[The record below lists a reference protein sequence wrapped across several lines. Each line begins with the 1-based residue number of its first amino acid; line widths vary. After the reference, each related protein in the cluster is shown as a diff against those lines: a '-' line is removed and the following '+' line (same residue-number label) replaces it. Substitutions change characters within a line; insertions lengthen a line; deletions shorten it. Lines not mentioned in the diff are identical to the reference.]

1 MALGVLR
8 HSLELTLKPIHKNVY
23 RFISVTSYMMTSKF
37 INVDPQIY

>member
-8 HSLELTLKPIHKNVY
+8 HSLELTLKPIHQNVY

-37 INVDPQIY
+37 INVDLQIY